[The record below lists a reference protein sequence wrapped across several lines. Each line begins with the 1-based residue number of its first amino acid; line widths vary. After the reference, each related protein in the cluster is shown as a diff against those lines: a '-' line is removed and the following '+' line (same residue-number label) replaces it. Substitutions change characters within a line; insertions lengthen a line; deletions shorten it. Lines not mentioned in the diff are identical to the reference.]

1 MNNRGAVVERSCVR
15 RKDLCARS
23 EIVVYSAVTLTAV
36 CVSVFALERSSEHAA
51 PRRQATLKATPP
63 GAGGG
68 EASSAGASSAGACA
82 VGSAHCADSKHG
94 KSQERRNASGCRL
107 PAAPSPRNGTTKHVS
122 MIHVPRRDVSCVQL
136 QICPLKNEKKVDSR
150 VHKYSVRAVP
160 SAHTLETA
168 ARLLMWFLF
177 SGTKPRAARTRQ
189 HAAAQDG
196 GLLQVGQPR

>member
-1 MNNRGAVVERSCVR
+1 MVERSCVR

-36 CVSVFALERSSEHAA
+36 CVIGGSRIALDGPPSRA

-94 KSQERRNASGCRL
+94 KSQETPPAAGPRL
-107 PAAPSPRNGTTKHVS
+107 PAPGAPSPRNGTTKHVS

-136 QICPLKNEKKVDSR
+136 QICPLKHEKKVASR
-150 VHKYSVRAVP
+150 VHKYSVRDSIRVLTR
-160 SAHTLETA
+160 S
-168 ARLLMWFLF
+168 RQLLVF
-177 SGTKPRAARTRQ
+177 
-189 HAAAQDG
+189 
-196 GLLQVGQPR
+196 